1 MALVGF
7 DAAWVREVRQC
18 TSDHGGL
25 LRLLRVVA
33 AEFSACGAQGG
44 YSLVDHVV
52 LLPEGQRR
60 V

>member
-25 LRLLRVVA
+25 LLRVVA
-33 AEFSACGAQGG
+33 AEFSACGFQGG
-44 YSLVDHVV
+44 YSLVDHV
-52 LLPEGQRR
+52 LHR
-60 V
+60 